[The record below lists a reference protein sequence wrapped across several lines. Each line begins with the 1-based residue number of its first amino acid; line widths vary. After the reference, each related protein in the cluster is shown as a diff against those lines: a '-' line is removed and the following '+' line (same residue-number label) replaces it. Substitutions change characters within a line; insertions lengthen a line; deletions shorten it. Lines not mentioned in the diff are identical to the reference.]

1 MTESGT
7 PGDPGTPPAS
17 GWQAPAAQETAT
29 VAGAPGF
36 VYADVP
42 NRVIALIV
50 DYLIIGAVNLILLA
64 IVTGIF
70 GLGWLLFLVVALGRP
85 GDQRGLPHLHLD
97 LDARDD
103 RDEGSSGCRS
113 ATPVDGQTSRRAGDA
128 ALAGPVR
135 HRGSSPRSSR
145 TRSAA
150 SCRRSSD
157 SRRSPGS
164 SSCCRR
170 RRESPTKQGWHDVF
184 ANTMVVK
191 AARDRRGDPGRSGVR
206 RPARPTRPRR

>member
-17 GWQAPAAQETAT
+17 GWQAPAVQETAT

-42 NRVIALIV
+42 NRVIAVIV

-70 GLGWLLFLVVALGRP
+70 GLGWLLFLVVAIGSLAISAAYLIYTWTSMRATIGMKLLGMQI
-85 GDQRGLPHLHLD
+85 GN
-97 LDARDD
+97 A
-103 RDEGSSGCRS
+103 
-113 ATPVDGQTSRRAGDA
+113 VDGQTITTQQAMRRWLALFAPGIIAQIFAYAIGGILSSFVGLA
-128 ALAGPVR
+128 AFAWIIFLLYTT
-135 HRGSSPRSSR
+135 SQ
-145 TRSAA
+145 
-150 SCRRSSD
+150 
-157 SRRSPGS
+157 
-164 SSCCRR
+164 
-170 RRESPTKQGWHDVF
+170 SPTKQGWHDVF

-191 AARDRRGDPGRSGVR
+191 AARSAG
-206 RPARPTRPRR
+206 